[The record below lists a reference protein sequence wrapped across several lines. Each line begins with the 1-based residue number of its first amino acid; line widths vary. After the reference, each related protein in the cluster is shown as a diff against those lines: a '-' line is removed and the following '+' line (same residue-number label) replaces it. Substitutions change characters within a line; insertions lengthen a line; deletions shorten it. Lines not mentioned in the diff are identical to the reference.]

1 MGFEPQRH
9 AGAERHGGPMLPLG
23 AFVSLWFTL
32 SHYQT
37 GTQEK
42 AWGRGWKIPVFPEFV
57 PDLPKTFLDAPEFV
71 PDGPEF
77 LPDRPKYFSDGPKFV
92 PGRLEY
98 FSDRSEFLPDRTK
111 SFLDGTEFLPDR
123 PRSFPDRPTCQWRL
137 G

>member
-1 MGFEPQRH
+1 MVSKIPGVECSQQNSIFTDGERRRPRSGGPMGFEPQRH
-9 AGAERHGGPMLPLG
+9 AGTERHGGPMLPLG

-77 LPDRPKYFSDGPKFV
+77 LPDRP
-92 PGRLEY
+92 
-98 FSDRSEFLPDRTK
+98 
-111 SFLDGTEFLPDR
+111 
-123 PRSFPDRPTCQWRL
+123 
-137 G
+137 